1 MLTPG
6 SSPRPSDHSAQLRG
20 ALLPGVLARGMLL
33 WALVV
38 ALFAVGCEERAE
50 NAEQRAQNLTRSVM
64 SPFCPGRTLDT
75 CPSPKAGEWR
85 NDIRKWVDEG
95 LSNDEIR
102 RRLYARAPNEDLT
115 GGPNTGVGMWFPVAA
130 AVVALG
136 LLILV
141 LRRLSAAQKTVT
153 PSPAKPAAS
162 EAAAPDDATLE
173 ARLNDELQQNE

>member
-1 MLTPG
+1 
-6 SSPRPSDHSAQLRG
+6 
-20 ALLPGVLARGMLL
+20 VLL

-38 ALFAVGCEERAE
+38 ALFSIGCEERAE

-85 NDIRKWVDEG
+85 SDIRKWVDEG

-102 RRLYARAPNEDLT
+102 RRLYARTPDVDLT

-130 AVVALG
+130 AAAALG
-136 LLILV
+136 LLILI
-141 LRRLSAAQKTVT
+141 LKRLSTAQKTVT
-153 PSPAKPAAS
+153 SPSAKPEAS
-162 EAAAPDDATLE
+162 ETAAPDDAKLE
-173 ARLNDELQQNE
+173 ARLNDELQQGD